1 MSAVFTV
8 KAVLEGHGFIIP
20 EPLLGSLSIDEFTYP
35 GISEVAASGT
45 LTVNFQAVTTASLI
59 FIRSNRTF
67 TVNLTGVGATQ
78 AFQANGVMLLWKC
91 AETSVAVVNTDGSN
105 AAEIEVLI
113 AGT

>member
-1 MSAVFTV
+1 MPAIFSV
-8 KAVLEGHGFIIP
+8 KAILEGHGFICP
-20 EPLLGSLSIDEFTYP
+20 EPLLESLSIDEFTYP

-59 FIRSNRTF
+59 FVRSSRSF
-67 TVNLTGVGATQ
+67 TVNLSGVGATQ

-91 AETSVAVVNTDGSN
+91 AETSVVVVNTDGSDPAN
-105 AAEIEVLI
+105 IEVLI